1 MNHFYRFLKKSL
13 FLISFFLSHSLF
25 AQPVI
30 NSFSPTSGSV
40 GASVTITGTGF
51 NTVADSNIVYF
62 GAVRAVV
69 TSAASTSLTV
79 TVPLGA
85 TYQPVTVTNN
95 RLTGYSQLPFNVTFA
110 GGGYA
115 FNVPSFSSK
124 TNFFGGYNPRSISI
138 VDLNGDGKPDVFE
151 TNQGDSTAGILV
163 NNGSPG
169 TISFYNGMVVL
180 GSNPFGVA
188 TGDFNGD
195 GKPDVV
201 VANFNSGNASSVSIL
216 KNTSTGNAITF
227 ARRIDLP
234 TGNGSTTVSVADM
247 NVDGKPDV
255 IVSTGNS
262 GIISVFLNNSS
273 GDSVAF
279 APKVDFINLNHAE
292 IAVGDLDADGKP
304 DVVLANFS
312 GGSMSILRN
321 TSTAGNLSLAA
332 PISYT
337 AGTNPT
343 GAAIGDF
350 NGDGKPDIAVANY
363 GSSTVSV
370 FKNLSTTGNIS
381 FADKIDYVTGTNPR
395 SIVAGDLN
403 GDNKPEL
410 VVTTYVPSAASV
422 FRNISSGDTLAFD
435 NRVDYVVGSNPTS
448 AAIGDFDGD
457 GYADLTVANDNL
469 LISVFKNAGN
479 KPYVTS
485 FTPAAADSGTV
496 VVIRGNKFTGATAV
510 SFGGVP
516 ASSFVINSD
525 TVILATVGTG
535 ASGDVTVFT
544 PDGNAS
550 KAGFTFIAPP
560 IPVITSFT
568 PTSGGPGENVI
579 IQGSHFTGATAVRF
593 GGTLADTFLI
603 MSDTSILALVANGA
617 SGDVTVTTSF
627 GTASKAGFTFIPI
640 DSTTLPVINYFAPDS
655 AKTGDH
661 VWIYGTHFTGATFVG
676 FGLTMADSFVVVND
690 STIDAVVGQ
699 GSSGY
704 VMVTTPYGTAEKP
717 GFTFIN
723 TDSLKPVITRFNP
736 TSQQVGFGVVIF
748 GARFTGATQVSFGGT
763 SALSFTVLSDTAI
776 GAVVGIGSSGNVSVT
791 NHYGTATK
799 SGFTY
804 IPSDTAPPVIRYFT
818 PTSASAAARVT
829 IYGSHFNRVRNVS
842 FGNVNAIS
850 FSVVADSMIF
860 ATVGAGASG
869 DVTVTT
875 LFGTAVKPGF
885 TYIPG
890 DTTPPSISYFTP
902 TAAGR
907 TATVN
912 IYGSHFTTTTS
923 VRFGGVH
930 AMSFTVSSDSLIYAR
945 VNSGASGDV
954 TVTTPFG
961 TATKPGFTY
970 INLDTVPPVIRSF
983 TPTSGSSGTTV
994 TIYGANFIGTLAV
1007 RLGNI
1012 ISAFAVA
1019 NDSTI
1024 FVLVGSGASGNVS
1037 VIKRYDSATLGG
1049 FTYIAPPVITLVTPA
1064 SAPVGTTVTIWGRNF
1079 KPVADSNVVYFG
1091 AVRAVVTS
1099 ASDSVLTA
1107 IVPGGATYMPV
1118 TVTTNN
1124 LMGYSAYPFNVLF
1137 PGTGFNAG
1145 SFASKVDFATGAYP
1159 RHVSMGDIDGDGKS
1173 DMLVVNNND
1182 STISVYRNTG
1192 SAGVVSF
1199 APRINYPARS
1209 DPFNATIADLNG
1221 DGKPEVIVSCYGN
1234 NRVLIYRNNSTVGS
1248 VVLASQF
1255 SLTLNQYSNPIS
1267 VSVRDL
1273 NGDGKPEIV
1282 TVNNNGN
1289 NVSVFKN
1296 NSTSLGISFGVRYD
1310 FAVGNWPHL
1319 GTISDLNNDG
1329 KPEIIAPN
1337 YNDNTISVLK
1347 NTSTATTI
1355 SFAAKVNYAT
1365 GTNPFH
1371 VIAGDLNADGKPE
1384 VLVANSNSASVSVF
1398 ENISNDTAI
1407 ILAPKVDYATGSS
1420 PVYVSIANLDGDGK
1434 PDVAVANFGSGTVS
1448 VYKNTSNGTIALAS
1462 KVDYATGSLPRTVV
1476 AGDLDGDGKPEMA
1489 TVNSGSN
1496 TLSIFRNLLSDSAL
1510 IMSRLFTTANSDAA
1524 NDLFTVYPNPA
1535 SQFTL
1540 VKHPVTNNNAH
1551 VQLVDVTGRLVRT
1564 IIPGKNAVQTKVD
1577 VQGLTPGV
1585 YKLLWSDGVRTLT
1598 RSLLVK

>member
-1 MNHFYRFLKKSL
+1 MSYFYRFLKKSL
-13 FLISFFLSHSLF
+13 FLIAFFLSHSLF

-30 NSFSPTSGSV
+30 NSFNPTSGPV
-40 GASVTITGTGF
+40 GTSVTITGSGF
-51 NTVADSNIVYF
+51 STIADSNIVYF
-62 GAVRAVV
+62 GAVRAFV
-69 TSAASTSLTV
+69 TSASSTSLIV
-79 TVPLGA
+79 TVPSGA
-85 TYQPVTVTNN
+85 TYKPVTVTTN
-95 RLTGYSQLPFNVTFA
+95 RFTAYSQLPFNTTFA
-110 GGGYA
+110 GGGYPLYA
-115 FNVPSFSSK
+115 TSFSSK
-124 TNFFGGYNPRSISI
+124 ADFYAGYNPRSIAI
-138 VDLNGDGKPDVFE
+138 TDLNGDGKADVFE
-151 TNQGDSTAGILV
+151 TNQGDSTATIFR
-163 NNGSPG
+163 NTGSPG
-169 TISFYNGMVVL
+169 NISFANTMVVL
-180 GSNPFGVA
+180 GLSPYGVA

-201 VANFNSGNASSVSIL
+201 VSNFNSGNASSISIL
-216 KNTSTGNAITF
+216 KNTSTGNSISF

-234 TGNGSTTVSVADM
+234 TGNGSTTVNVADM

-262 GIISVFLNNSS
+262 GILSVFLNNST
-273 GDSVAF
+273 GDSVSF
-279 APKVDFINLNHAE
+279 APKVDFSNLNHAE

-312 GGSMSILRN
+312 AGSMSILRN

-332 PISYT
+332 PINYT
-337 AGTNPT
+337 AGANPV

-350 NGDGKPDIAVANY
+350 NGDGKPDIAVANN

-370 FKNLSTTGNIS
+370 FKNLSTTGNIA
-381 FADKIDYVTGTNPR
+381 FADKTDYVTGTNPR
-395 SIVAGDLN
+395 GISAGDLN
-403 GDNKPEL
+403 GDNKPEI
-410 VVTTYVPSAASV
+410 VIPTNSPGAASV
-422 FRNISSGDTLAFD
+422 FRNISSGDTLAFG
-435 NRVDYVVGSNPTS
+435 NRVDYVVGNDPTS
-448 AAIGDFDGD
+448 AAIGDLDGD
-457 GYADLTVANDNL
+457 GYADLTVGNNYS

-479 KPYVTS
+479 KPYIAS

-496 VVIRGNKFTGATAV
+496 VNIRGDKFTGATAV

-516 ASSFVINSD
+516 ASSFQIYSD

-550 KAGFTFIAPP
+550 KAGFTYIAPAL
-560 IPVITSFT
+560 PVITGFT
-568 PTSGGPGENVI
+568 PTTGGPGENVTI
-579 IQGSHFTGATAVRF
+579 RGSHFTGATAVRF

-603 MSDTSILALVANGA
+603 MSDTSILAVVANGA
-617 SGDVTVTTSF
+617 SGDVTVTTPL
-627 GTASKAGFTFIPI
+627 GTASKAGFTFIPT
-640 DSTTLPVINYFAPDS
+640 DSSTFPVISYFTPDS

-661 VWIYGTHFTGATFVG
+661 VSIYGTHFTGATFVG

-704 VMVTTPYGTAEKP
+704 VMVTTPFGTAEKP

-748 GARFTGATQVSFGGT
+748 GAHFTGTTQVSFGGT
-763 SALSFTVLSDTAI
+763 PALRFTVLSDTAI

-791 NHYGTATK
+791 TPYGTATK

-804 IPSDTAPPVIRYFT
+804 IPSDTAPPVIRFFT
-818 PTSASAAARVT
+818 PTSASAATRVT
-829 IYGSHFNRVRNVS
+829 IYGSHFNRVQYVS
-842 FGNVNAIS
+842 FGNINAIS

-860 ATVGAGASG
+860 ATIGAGASG
-869 DVTVTT
+869 DVKVST

-885 TYIPG
+885 VYIPG
-890 DTTPPSISYFTP
+890 DTTPPLISYFSP

-912 IYGSHFTTTTS
+912 IYGSHFKTTTS
-923 VRFGGVH
+923 VRFGGVP
-930 AMSFTVSSDSLIYAR
+930 AMSFTISSDSLIYAR
-945 VNSGASGDV
+945 VNSGASGNV

-961 TATKPGFTY
+961 TATKAGFTY
-970 INLDTVPPVIRSF
+970 INLDTIPPVIRSF
-983 TPTSGSSGTTV
+983 TPIRGTTGTTV
-994 TIYGANFIGTLAV
+994 TIFGANLTGTLGV
-1007 RLGNI
+1007 RFGNI
-1012 ISAFAVA
+1012 PAGFTIV

-1024 FVLVGSGASGNVS
+1024 MATVGSGATGNVS
-1037 VIKRYDSATLGG
+1037 VIKRYDTATLGT
-1049 FTYIAPPVITLVTPA
+1049 FTFFASPVITSVTPA
-1064 SAPVGTTVTIWGRNF
+1064 SGAVGAIVTIFGRNF
-1079 KPVADSNVVYFG
+1079 GMEPDSNIVYFG
-1091 AVRAVVTS
+1091 AVRANIIR
-1099 ASDSVLTA
+1099 ASDTVLVVN
-1107 IVPGGATYMPV
+1107 VPNGATYNPI

-1173 DMLVVNNND
+1173 DMVVVNYND
-1182 STISVYRNTG
+1182 SSISVYRNTG

-1209 DPFNATIADLNG
+1209 GPFNATIADLNG

-1234 NRVLIYRNNSTVGS
+1234 SRVLIYRNYSTVGS

-1255 SLTLNQYSNPIS
+1255 SYMLNQYANPIS

-1282 TVNNNGN
+1282 TVNNNGY

-1296 NSTSLGISFGVRYD
+1296 NSTSSGISFGARYD

-1319 GTISDLNNDG
+1319 GSISDLNNDG

-1355 SFAAKVNYAT
+1355 SFAAKVSYAS
-1365 GTNPFH
+1365 GANPFH
-1371 VIAGDLNADGKPE
+1371 VAAGDLNADGKPE
-1384 VLVANSNSASVSVF
+1384 ILVANSNSASVSVF

-1407 ILAPKVDYATGSS
+1407 ILSPKVDYATGSS
-1420 PVYVSIANLDGDGK
+1420 PVYVSVANLDGDGK
-1434 PDVAVANFGSGTVS
+1434 PDVAVANFSSGTVS
-1448 VYKNTSNGTIALAS
+1448 VFKNTSNGTIALAS

-1496 TLSIFRNLLSDSAL
+1496 TLSIFRNLLSDSAF
-1510 IMSRLFTTANSDAA
+1510 IMSRLITAGISDAD

-1564 IIPGKNAVQTKVD
+1564 IIAGKNAVQTKVV
-1577 VQGLTPGV
+1577 VQGLVPGV
-1585 YKLLWSDGVRTLT
+1585 YKLVWSDGARTLT
-1598 RSLLVK
+1598 RTLLIE